1 MIDWAKSTKIRKIH
15 VVNESMKLIK
25 TGINF
30 MKIYVRSI
38 INVYKNIHDIMKNT
52 SKIRA
57 KS

>member
-1 MIDWAKSTKIRKIH
+1 
-15 VVNESMKLIK
+15 MKLIK
-25 TGINF
+25 TGINS

-57 KS
+57 K